1 MQINVSHV
9 EYVKTGAESVQL
21 KVNRMIVH
29 VRNEDVYLKDNSSI
43 DDWMNEYGLINKE
56 VALIQVN
63 DREINRNDYKK
74 YILQNGDRI
83 QVLYFLGDS

>member
-1 MQINVSHV
+1 M

-63 DREINRNDYKK
+63 DREISRNDYKK